1 MAIKAK
7 DDLLNSLNEMFK
19 DNTSDETLSLIEDIT
34 DTFNDY
40 ETKTKDATNWEQ
52 KYNDND
58 KAWRQRYKERF
69 FNSPPKDEHFDD
81 EEDDKPEPKTFED
94 LFKTK

>member
-40 ETKTKDATNWEQ
+40 ETKTKDKSN
-52 KYNDND
+52 
-58 KAWRQRYKERF
+58 
-69 FNSPPKDEHFDD
+69 P
-81 EEDDKPEPKTFED
+81 
-94 LFKTK
+94 